1 MLRFVGLLVPAE
13 VAPALFP
20 GWPRGGAGCHRC
32 AGAAPAASRGTDGQ
46 PTHCP
51 VGNSF
56 ICKAKVF
63 SRGSVAVSY
72 VFASRCGL
80 RVIRAVVS
88 VLCAEAGRNR

>member
-1 MLRFVGLLVPAE
+1 MAPGVTAVPGLLRPPA
-13 VAPALFP
+13 
-20 GWPRGGAGCHRC
+20 GGTA
-32 AGAAPAASRGTDGQ
+32 GQ
-46 PTHCP
+46 PTRSP
-51 VGNSF
+51 VVNSF

-88 VLCAEAGRNR
+88 ALCAEAGRSR